1 MLGEWVAGFDPRT
14 MGARIW
20 FVRSSEHRQECLY
33 HWRRDTI
40 WRLWRCEMRQT
51 AFIFAGVILMA
62 GAGFGIGY
70 AHGGPGP
77 GANLALAQ
85 SAAGSGPDTDT
96 PAYHSAPPS
105 GALPETLDPKQF
117 PDVRTQKIYALAA
130 KVKPVLYQQ
139 PCYCRCDR
147 EVGHTSLLDCF
158 RDNHGSICDV
168 CKKEAVYSYQ
178 QTKLG
183 KSPAEIRA
191 GIMAGKWKQVDLAK
205 VDSAPAPVGGKQ
217 FNFAF

>member
-1 MLGEWVAGFDPRT
+1 L
-14 MGARIW
+14 
-20 FVRSSEHRQECLY
+20 
-33 HWRRDTI
+33 
-40 WRLWRCEMRQT
+40 
-51 AFIFAGVILMA
+51 
-62 GAGFGIGY
+62 
-70 AHGGPGP
+70 
-77 GANLALAQ
+77 
-85 SAAGSGPDTDT
+85 PD
-96 PAYHSAPPS
+96 
-105 GALPETLDPKQF
+105 TLDPKQF
-117 PDVRTQKIYALAA
+117 SDVRTQKIYAMAA

-158 RDNHGSICDV
+158 GDNHGSICDV

-205 VDSAPAPVGGKQ
+205 LDSAPAAGGAK
-217 FNFAF
+217 

>member
-1 MLGEWVAGFDPRT
+1 MK
-14 MGARIW
+14 
-20 FVRSSEHRQECLY
+20 
-33 HWRRDTI
+33 
-40 WRLWRCEMRQT
+40 QT
-51 AFIFAGVILMA
+51 AFIFAAVILMA
-62 GAGFGIGY
+62 GAGFGIGFAY
-70 AHGGPGP
+70 GGQPR
-77 GANLALAQ
+77 ADSALAQ
-85 SAAGSGPDTDT
+85 SAAAAPGPDRDI
-96 PAYHSAPPS
+96 PAYHVAPPT

-117 PDVRTQKIYALAA
+117 PDARTQKVYAMAA

-158 RDNHGSICDV
+158 GDNHGSICDV

-205 VDSAPAPVGGKQ
+205 LDSAPGAGGAK
-217 FNFAF
+217 

>member
-1 MLGEWVAGFDPRT
+1 MK
-14 MGARIW
+14 
-20 FVRSSEHRQECLY
+20 
-33 HWRRDTI
+33 
-40 WRLWRCEMRQT
+40 QT
-51 AFIFAGVILMA
+51 ALVFAAVILMA
-62 GAGFGIGY
+62 GAGFGIGF
-70 AHGGPGP
+70 AQGGQA
-77 GANLALAQ
+77 GADIALAQ
-85 SAAGSGPDTDT
+85 SAAAASGPDSDI
-96 PAYHSAPPS
+96 PAYHAGPPT
-105 GALPETLDPKQF
+105 GALPDTLDPKQF
-117 PDVRTQKIYALAA
+117 SDARTQKIYAMAA

-158 RDNHGSICDV
+158 GDNHGSICDV

-205 VDSAPAPVGGKQ
+205 LDSAPAGGGTK
-217 FNFAF
+217 

>member
-1 MLGEWVAGFDPRT
+1 
-14 MGARIW
+14 
-20 FVRSSEHRQECLY
+20 
-33 HWRRDTI
+33 
-40 WRLWRCEMRQT
+40 MRQT
-51 AFIFAGVILMA
+51 ALILAAVILMV
-62 GAGFGIGY
+62 GAGFGIGF
-70 AHGGPGP
+70 AHGGPL
-77 GANLALAQ
+77 GAGLASAQ
-85 SAAGSGPDTDT
+85 SAAAASGPDSDI
-96 PAYHSAPPS
+96 PAYHAAPPT

-117 PDVRTQKIYALAA
+117 PDARTQKVYALAA

-158 RDNHGSICDV
+158 GDNHGSICDV

-205 VDSAPAPVGGKQ
+205 VDSAPAATAK
-217 FNFAF
+217 

>member
-1 MLGEWVAGFDPRT
+1 MK
-14 MGARIW
+14 
-20 FVRSSEHRQECLY
+20 
-33 HWRRDTI
+33 
-40 WRLWRCEMRQT
+40 QT
-51 AFIFAGVILMA
+51 AVVFAAVILMA
-62 GAGFGIGY
+62 GAGFGIGF
-70 AHGGPGP
+70 AHGGQPTT
-77 GANLALAQ
+77 NSALAQ
-85 SAAGSGPDTDT
+85 SAAPGPDSDI
-96 PAYHSAPPS
+96 PAYHAAPPN
-105 GALPETLDPKQF
+105 GALPDTLDPKQF
-117 PDVRTQKIYALAA
+117 SDARTQKIYAMAA

-158 RDNHGSICDV
+158 GDNHGSICDV

-205 VDSAPAPVGGKQ
+205 LDSARAGGDAK
-217 FNFAF
+217 

>member
-1 MLGEWVAGFDPRT
+1 MK
-14 MGARIW
+14 
-20 FVRSSEHRQECLY
+20 
-33 HWRRDTI
+33 
-40 WRLWRCEMRQT
+40 QT
-51 AFIFAGVILMA
+51 ALIFAAVILMA
-62 GAGFGIGY
+62 GAGFGVGF
-70 AHGGPGP
+70 ARGGT
-77 GANLALAQ
+77 GAGSAAVQ

-96 PAYHSAPPS
+96 PAYHAASPT
-105 GALPETLDPKQF
+105 GALPDTLDPKRF
-117 PDVRTQKIYALAA
+117 SDARTQKIYAMAA
-130 KVKPVLYQQ
+130 KVKPLLYQQ

-158 RDNHGSICDV
+158 GDNHGSVCDV

-205 VDSAPAPVGGKQ
+205 VDSAPAPRGG
-217 FNFAF
+217 N